1 MTEQRL
7 DIATLP
13 LTGRRLIE
21 ASAGT
26 GKTFTIAA
34 LYVRLVLGH
43 GELVS
48 LTPEQI
54 LVVTFTR
61 AATEELRERIRRRLR
76 EARDMLLGRAEG
88 DAILAGLLCDYDE
101 EQRRLK
107 ALQLDSA
114 VRMMDDAAIFTIH
127 GFCQRMLKRHAF
139 DSGARFNVELTSNG
153 DALLQQAVEDYWRR
167 HYYPLDVEAQ
177 RLIFE
182 QFECPAALAERVR
195 IALNADVEGRLLE
208 GDTLLEVPAS
218 AEGALAATREVLAQ
232 LEKLTQRVR
241 DNFGGAAIEALNESA
256 HSKAFN
262 ATRIK
267 PDALQERIA
276 LLEQWCAGG
285 ATTLPTTLLDSKG
298 SAWLGQQRLDASVK
312 KGFQAPQHA
321 LFEALDALAEAQQRV
336 PDPAPAL
343 ISHALQVISDDI
355 SATKRR
361 AGTLDF
367 GDLLSELDNA
377 LQGAQGAR
385 LAASIRHEL
394 PIALIDEFQDTDARQ
409 YRIFNI
415 IYARSD
421 DTPATGLLLIGD
433 PKQAIYAFRN
443 ADLATYLNARDSADA
458 GYTLDRNF
466 RSTNGMVSAVNALFA
481 HNPNAFMEKKLHFA
495 PSAAQGRAQQ
505 LMVAGQPE
513 PALSWWLPESS
524 ESMSKSDY
532 QRVMSTAVRA
542 DIQRLLEGGAAGQ
555 IGFGNEE
562 GVEQPLQAHHIA
574 VLVRTGREAQLVR
587 DALEA
592 GNIKSVYLS
601 QRQSVFESHEAWW
614 LLQLLEAVG
623 QPRRESSLRAALAS
637 RLLSDDLSEVEQLVA
652 DERRWEAMVERF
664 EGYQRDWR
672 YIGVLAMVRRVML
685 DFAVGARLL
694 ASASGERSL
703 TNLLHLAE
711 LAQTASHLLDG
722 EQALLRWLHRALDG
736 RFEEGMDPDSLT
748 QRLESDEQLVRVVTI
763 HGSKGLEYPVVYVP
777 FPCDYREQDRRSPA
791 QLVQHP
797 RYGRAISLAVNEE
810 QREWAEEA
818 RHAEDVRLL
827 YVALTRASYACRV
840 GVAPLY
846 KGRKRKEDAAD
857 ATTIGKS
864 ALGWLLK
871 SGPEDALSGTR
882 LREVLK
888 QLAAYSDMCILPPP
902 EAPGTP
908 LADQLAAPPERR
920 ARPFE
925 GHIDRR
931 WWIASYSVLTS
942 DTQTLGA
949 DPPSAEEAALDL
961 EVATERTPVPAPPL
975 GKINDF
981 PRGPR
986 AGTFLHGILGAI
998 DFNRIGEFDYSHE
1011 LEAMIERRLA
1021 RSGFDDGWQTP
1032 LCEWLKNLLDAPL
1045 MEEDAPTNSAL
1056 RLAALGEQQAAGSP
1070 ASWAIEL
1077 EFWLPVANASAQAV
1091 DHLIRHHQPLA
1102 RSSDYPALAPRQ
1114 LHGML
1119 RGFIDLVFSWQGH
1132 WYLLDW
1138 KSNYL
1143 GERGEEYAQ
1152 AQLAAA
1158 MLDHRYDVQYV
1169 LYVLALHR
1177 HLAQRLPDYS
1187 YQRDMG
1193 GVFYLFLRGVDT
1205 ARPGQGIFHARP
1217 PLELIEA
1224 LDNMLQGEA
1233 VTLPQQEAQ

>member
-13 LTGRRLIE
+13 LAGRRLIE

-34 LYVRLVLGH
+34 LYVRLVLGL
-43 GELVS
+43 GELAA

-76 EARDMLLGRAEG
+76 EARDMLLGHAEG
-88 DAILAGLLCDYDE
+88 DAILNDLLGDNDE
-101 EQRRLK
+101 EQRRRM

-153 DALLQQAVEDYWRR
+153 DALLQQAMEDYWRR
-167 HYYPLDVEAQ
+167 HYYPLEGDAQ
-177 RLIFE
+177 RLIANKFDG
-182 QFECPAALAERVR
+182 PAALYDRVR
-195 IALNADVEGRLLE
+195 VALNADVEGRLLE
-208 GDTLLEVPAS
+208 GDMLLESPAS
-218 AEGALAATREVLAQ
+218 VEQALAPTREALAQ
-232 LEKLTQRVR
+232 LEVLASAVR
-241 DNFGGAAIEALNESA
+241 DSVDENAIVALNEA
-256 HSKAFN
+256 AEAKAFN
-262 ATRIK
+262 AARIK

-276 LLEQWCAGG
+276 LLQQWCDSDAI
-285 ATTLPTTLLDSKG
+285 TLPSLLLDSKG
-298 SAWLGQQRLDASVK
+298 AAWLGQQRLAGSVK
-312 KGFQAPQHA
+312 KGFDAPSHR
-321 LFEALDALAEAQQRV
+321 LFEALDALADAQQQV
-336 PDPAPAL
+336 PDPTPAL
-343 ISHALQVISDDI
+343 VSHALRVISDDI
-355 SATKRR
+355 RATKKR

-377 LQGAQGAR
+377 LQGPQGAR
-385 LAASIRHEL
+385 LAASIRFEL

-409 YRIFNI
+409 YRIFNT
-415 IYARSD
+415 IYARTDEIS
-421 DTPATGLLLIGD
+421 ARTGLLLIGD

-443 ADLATYLNARDSADA
+443 ADLATYLNARDSADS

-466 RSTNGMVSAVNALFA
+466 RSTSGMVSAVNTLFQ
-481 HNPNAFMEKKLHFA
+481 HNPNAFLEEKLHFT
-495 PSAAQGRAQQ
+495 PSDAQGRSQQ
-505 LMVAGQPE
+505 LWVEGQPE
-513 PALSWWLPESS
+513 AALSWWLPESD
-524 ESMSKSDY
+524 ESLSKSDY
-532 QRVMSTAVRA
+532 QHIMSAAVRA
-542 DIQRLLEGGAAGQ
+542 DIQRLLEGGVAGHT
-555 IGFGNEE
+555 GFGDES
-562 GVEQPLQAHHIA
+562 GIEQPLMAHHIA

-601 QRQSVFESHEAWW
+601 QRQSVFDSHEAWW

-623 QPRRESSLRAALAS
+623 QPRRDSSLRATLAS

-672 YIGVLAMVRRVML
+672 YVGVLAMVRRVMQ
-685 DFAVGARLL
+685 DFSVGARLL

-736 RFEEGMDPDSLT
+736 RFDEGMDPDSLT

-777 FPCDYREQDRRSPA
+777 FACDYREVDRRSPV
-791 QLVQHP
+791 QVVQHP
-797 RYGRAISLAVNEE
+797 RYGRAVSLALNTE
-810 QREWAEEA
+810 QREWAEKA

-840 GVAPLY
+840 GVGPLY
-846 KGRKRKEDAAD
+846 KGRKRKDDAFD
-857 ATTIGKS
+857 ATTIGHS
-864 ALGWLLK
+864 ALGWLLQ
-871 SGPEDALSGTR
+871 SGPGDELGGSR
-882 LREVLK
+882 LREVLTT
-888 QLAAYSDMCILPPP
+888 LSAHSDMRVVPPP
-902 EAPGTP
+902 EAPAAP
-908 LADQLAAPPERR
+908 LAHQDEVLPERR
-920 ARPFE
+920 ARPFT
-925 GHIDRR
+925 GTIDRR
-931 WWIASYSVLTS
+931 WWIASYSALTS
-942 DTQTLGA
+942 DTQTPGA
-949 DPPSAEEAALDL
+949 EAPTAEEAALDL
-961 EVATERTPVPAPPL
+961 EVADERTPIPAPPL

-998 DFNRIGEFDYSHE
+998 DFGRIGEADYPAE
-1011 LEAMIERRLA
+1011 LDALIERRLS
-1021 RSGFDDGWQTP
+1021 RSSVDDGWRAP
-1032 LCEWLKNLLDAPL
+1032 LGEWLAQLLAAPL
-1045 MEEDAPTNSAL
+1045 IETEDGVL
-1056 RLAALGEQQAAGSP
+1056 RLTALGEQQPESGP
-1070 ASWAIEL
+1070 APWSIEL
-1077 EFWLPVANASAQAV
+1077 EFWLPVADVSAQAV
-1091 DHLIRHHQPLA
+1091 DQLIRHHQPLA
-1102 RSSDYPALAPRQ
+1102 RSENYPALVPRQ

-1119 RGFIDLVFSWQGH
+1119 RGFIDLVFGWQGR
-1132 WYLLDW
+1132 WYVVDW

-1143 GERGEEYAQ
+1143 GERGEDYAQ
-1152 AQLAAA
+1152 AQLAGA

-1177 HLAQRLPDYS
+1177 HLAQRLPDYD

-1193 GVFYLFLRGVDT
+1193 GVFYLFLRGVDM

-1217 PLELIEA
+1217 PLALIEA
-1224 LDNMLQGEA
+1224 LDSMLKGEA
-1233 VTLPQQEAQ
+1233 VDLPQQEAP